1 MKHKTFTR
9 GIHPSYNKG
18 YTAGKAT
25 QKARLPERVIIPLSQ
40 HIGAPCAAL
49 VKRGEAV
56 VEGQKIG
63 DVESFIAAP
72 VHASISGTVKEI
84 APHPHPGGSKAL
96 SVVIDGDGEE
106 KSWAPIREDSEIFAM
121 KADEVRKRV
130 REAGLVGLGGAS
142 FPTYVKFMPPKGG
155 KVEAVILNGCEC
167 EPFLTADDRLMTE
180 APDKVLKGLKVI
192 MNTVG
197 AARGIIGVEDN
208 KPEAIAA
215 LQSAAAAILPDV
227 EIVLLETK
235 YPQGA
240 EKMLIEAI
248 LKRKVPL
255 GKLPLDV
262 GVVVN
267 NVGTAAAVY
276 DALCLG
282 KPVIERVVTVSGSGV
297 NSPGNFMVRVG
308 TPFFELIGQAGG
320 LSTLP
325 EGEEREVLN
334 GGPMMGIA
342 QRNLFAPVIKGTS
355 GITVLAGKRV
365 KPREHN
371 ACIKC
376 ASCVSVCPMGLMP
389 YKIADMGRLEM
400 VDDFKSWSG
409 LACIECGCCSFVCP
423 ARRPLVQWIR
433 VGKIKV
439 REAARR

>member
-18 YTAGKAT
+18 FTAEKAT
-25 QKARLPERVIIPLSQ
+25 MKARLPERVIIPLNQ

-49 VKRGEAV
+49 VKRGDQVA
-56 VEGQKIG
+56 EGQKVG
-63 DVESFIAAP
+63 DVESFISAP

-84 APHPHPGGSKAL
+84 APHPHPSGTRVL
-96 SVVIDGDGEE
+96 SVVIESDGAE
-106 KSWAPIREDSEIFAM
+106 KVWEPVLEDSEIF
-121 KADEVRKRV
+121 KLSPDEIRSQV
-130 REAGLVGLGGAS
+130 REAGIVGLGGAS
-142 FPTYVKFMPPKGG
+142 FPTYVKFMPSKGS
-155 KVEAVILNGCEC
+155 KVDVVILNGCEC
-167 EPFLTADDRLMTE
+167 EPFLTADHRIMTE
-180 APDKVLKGLKVI
+180 SPDKVLKGLKVI
-192 MNTVG
+192 MQAVG
-197 AARGIIGVEDN
+197 APKGIVGVEDN
-208 KPEAIAA
+208 KPGAIAA
-215 LQSAAAAILPDV
+215 LKSAAATIAPDV

-240 EKMLIEAI
+240 EKMLIKAV
-248 LKRKVPL
+248 LNKKVPV

-276 DALCLG
+276 DALHLG
-282 KPVIERVVTVSGSGV
+282 KPVIERIVTVSGSGV

-320 LSTLP
+320 LATLP
-325 EGEEREVLN
+325 AGEEREVLN

-342 QRNLFAPVIKGTS
+342 QRNLLAPVIKGTS

-365 KPREHN
+365 KPREHS
-371 ACIKC
+371 ACIRC
-376 ASCVSVCPMGLMP
+376 SACVEVCPMGLMP
-389 YKIADMGRLEM
+389 YRIADMGRLEM
-400 VDDFKSWSG
+400 VDDFKRWSG

-423 ARRPLVQWIR
+423 SRRPLVQWIR

-439 REAARR
+439 RETSRG

>member
-18 YTAGKAT
+18 FTADKAT
-25 QKARLPERVIIPLSQ
+25 RTATLPERVIIPLSQ
-40 HIGAPCAAL
+40 HIGAPCSAL
-49 VKRGEAV
+49 VKKGETV

-63 DVESFIAAP
+63 DVESFISAP

-84 APHPHPGGSKAL
+84 APHPHPSGSKVL
-96 SVVIDGDGEE
+96 SVVIEGDGTT
-106 KSWAPIREDSEIFAM
+106 KSWEQVITDPDIDAM
-121 KADEVRKRV
+121 KPDEIRKRV

-142 FPTYVKFMPPKGG
+142 FPTYVKFMPPKDG
-155 KVEAVILNGCEC
+155 KVDVVLLNGCEC
-167 EPFLTADDRLMTE
+167 EPFLTADDRIMTE
-180 APDKVLKGLKVI
+180 APEKVLKGLKVI
-192 MNTVG
+192 MKAVG
-197 AARGIIGVEDN
+197 APKGIIGVEDN
-208 KPEAIAA
+208 KPGAIEA
-215 LQSAAAAILPDV
+215 LKKAAATIAPGV

-240 EKMLIEAI
+240 EKMLIEAV
-248 LKRKVPL
+248 LKREVPL

-276 DALCLG
+276 DALSLG
-282 KPVIERVVTVSGSGV
+282 KPVIERIVTVSGNGV
-297 NSPGNFMVRVG
+297 RSPGNFMTRVG

-320 LSTLP
+320 LTELA

-342 QRNLFAPVIKGTS
+342 QRSLFAPVIKGTS

-365 KPREHN
+365 KPKSYSS
-371 ACIKC
+371 CIKC
-376 ASCVSVCPMGLMP
+376 ASCVDVCPMGLMP

-400 VDDFKSWSG
+400 IDLFKSWSG
-409 LACIECGCCSFVCP
+409 LACIECGCCSFACP
-423 ARRPLVQWIR
+423 SRRPLVEWIR
-433 VGKIKV
+433 VGKIKL
-439 REAARR
+439 RESERS

>member
-1 MKHKTFTR
+1 
-9 GIHPSYNKG
+9 
-18 YTAGKAT
+18 
-25 QKARLPERVIIPLSQ
+25 
-40 HIGAPCAAL
+40 
-49 VKRGEAV
+49 
-56 VEGQKIG
+56 
-63 DVESFIAAP
+63 
-72 VHASISGTVKEI
+72 
-84 APHPHPGGSKAL
+84 
-96 SVVIDGDGEE
+96 
-106 KSWAPIREDSEIFAM
+106 
-121 KADEVRKRV
+121 
-130 REAGLVGLGGAS
+130 
-142 FPTYVKFMPPKGG
+142 
-155 KVEAVILNGCEC
+155 
-167 EPFLTADDRLMTE
+167 MTE

-192 MNTVG
+192 MKAIG
-197 AARGIIGVEDN
+197 APRGIIGVEDN
-208 KPEAIAA
+208 KPGAIAA
-215 LQSAAAAILPDV
+215 LKDAAASIAPDV

-248 LKRKVPL
+248 LKKKVPV

-276 DALCLG
+276 DALRLG
-282 KPVIERVVTVSGSGV
+282 KPVIERIVTVSGSGV

-320 LSTLP
+320 LATLP
-325 EGEEREVLN
+325 AGEEREVLN

-342 QRNLFAPVIKGTS
+342 QRNLMAPVIKGTS

-365 KPREHN
+365 KPREHS

-376 ASCVSVCPMGLMP
+376 AACVDVCPMGLMP

-423 ARRPLVQWIR
+423 SRRPLVQWIR

-439 REAARR
+439 REASRS